1 MHSLFQK
8 FSSISMRWKL
18 QLSFFLVTM
27 ITIIINRW
35 VGYGEIDTLINIA
48 RDHNVDPAVIQLL
61 EQRLTI
67 YIQDTIW
74 QSSVEFVILFL
85 VIGVLSG
92 FLVKPILAL
101 CEALD
106 SVEHGDLT
114 REVEITS
121 GDEVGI
127 LERRF
132 NAMRIHLNEI
142 MQNLDASSKQ
152 MTNSAFQVSA
162 ISHEIS
168 QVEGREHERT
178 NDVMQA
184 MSELQHSLVEVNQ
197 MAVDVSTIS
206 NNTEDTARKSI
217 THVSTSISTMEHM
230 SREVD
235 TAAAQMIELNDSAK
249 EIVDVVKSIHDIA
262 EQTNLLALNAAI
274 EAARAG
280 EQGRGFAVVADEVR
294 ALANRTTQSTDKIS
308 SIIEQLYEKVTRV
321 SDTMNIVVDSATTT
335 QNSSR
340 EIGTIMESMAN
351 EISKTAGS
359 NLNIA
364 TVSGEQ
370 TQRLDDLQQSLQRL
384 FEINKENHAKVE
396 TTAGISDDLYH
407 VTESLQHMLSE
418 FTFDRQELATNF
430 AGDETRRAPRVGY
443 RLRVE
448 ASQNG
453 TLSGGTCMDFSMTG
467 MKLRLS
473 ETLSDTEVFQLQIF
487 VPHDNLSEY
496 GKQNPLTV
504 DARVVWASQQGEYVM
519 HGIEYVN
526 LNSTAT
532 QSIKKCI
539 AYFHDIN

>member
-1 MHSLFQK
+1 MHFLFQK
-8 FSSISMRWKL
+8 FSAISMRWKL

-48 RDHNVDPAVIQLL
+48 RNHNVDPAVIQLL
-61 EQRLTI
+61 EQRLTV

-74 QSSVEFVILFL
+74 QSSIEFLILFL
-85 VIGVLSG
+85 LIGVLSG

-114 REVEITS
+114 RELQITS

-127 LERRF
+127 LEKRF
-132 NAMRIHLNEI
+132 NAMRLHLNEI

-178 NDVMQA
+178 NDVLQA
-184 MSELQHSLVEVNQ
+184 MSELQLSLVEVNQ
-197 MAVDVSTIS
+197 MAVDVSAIS

-217 THVSTSISTMEHM
+217 SHVSTSISTMEHM

-235 TAAAQMIELNDSAK
+235 TAAAQMVELNDSAN

-308 SIIEQLYEKVTRV
+308 HIIEQLHEKVTRV
-321 SDTMNIVVDSATTT
+321 SNTMNIVVESATTT
-335 QNSSR
+335 QNSSH

-370 TQRLDDLQQSLQRL
+370 KQRLDDLQQSLQRL

-407 VTESLQHMLSE
+407 VTESLQLMLSE
-418 FTFDRQELATNF
+418 FTFDKKELAVNF
-430 AGDETRRAPRVGY
+430 SGDETRRAPRVGY

-453 TLSGGTCMDFSMTG
+453 VLSGGTCMDFSMTG

-473 ETLSDTEVFQLQIF
+473 DTLTDTETFKLQIF
-487 VPHDNLSEY
+487 VPYDDLDEY
-496 GKQNPLTV
+496 GKQSPLTV
-504 DARVVWASQQGEYVM
+504 DARVVWASRQGDYVM

-526 LNSTAT
+526 LDSSAT
-532 QSIKKCI
+532 YTIKKCI
-539 AYFHDIN
+539 AYFHDTE

>member
-1 MHSLFQK
+1 MHSLFQRL
-8 FSSISMRWKL
+8 SSISIRWKL

-48 RDHNVDPAVIQLL
+48 RDHNIDPAVIQLL
-61 EQRLTI
+61 EQRLTV

-74 QSSVEFVILFL
+74 QSSVEFIILFL

-114 REVEITS
+114 RELEITS
-121 GDEVGI
+121 GDEVGV
-127 LERRF
+127 LEKRF
-132 NAMRIHLNEI
+132 NAMRVHLNEI
-142 MQNLDASSKQ
+142 MQNLDVSSKQ

-197 MAVDVSTIS
+197 MAIDVSTIANS
-206 NNTEDTARKSI
+206 TEDTARKSI
-217 THVSTSISTMEHM
+217 SHVSTSISTMEHM

-235 TAAAQMIELNDSAK
+235 TAASQMVELNDSAK
-249 EIVDVVKSIHDIA
+249 EIVDVVKGIHDIA

-294 ALANRTTQSTDKIS
+294 ALANRTTQSTDQIS
-308 SIIEQLYEKVTRV
+308 SIIEQLYKKVTRV
-321 SDTMNIVVDSATTT
+321 SDTMNIVVESATTT

-351 EISKTAGS
+351 EISKTADS

-396 TTAGISDDLYH
+396 TTAGISDDLYN

-418 FTFDRQELATNF
+418 FTFDRKELAADF
-430 AGDETRRAPRVGY
+430 SGEETRRTPRVGH

-453 TLSGGTCMDFSMTG
+453 ALCGGTCMDFSMTG

-473 ETLSDTEVFQLQIF
+473 ETLSSTDIFQLQIF
-487 VPHDNLSEY
+487 APYDDLREY

-504 DARVVWASQQGEYVM
+504 DARVVWASPQGEYVM

-526 LNSTAT
+526 LDNNAT

-539 AYFHDIN
+539 AYFHDVD

>member
-1 MHSLFQK
+1 MNSLFQL
-8 FSSISMRWKL
+8 FSSINMRWKL
-18 QLSFFLVTM
+18 QFSFFLVTM

-35 VGYGEIDTLINIA
+35 VGYGEIETLIDIT
-48 RDHNVDPAVIQLL
+48 RDHNIDPAVIQLL
-61 EQRLTI
+61 EQRLTV

-74 QSSVEFVILFL
+74 QSSIEFIVLFL
-85 VIGVLSG
+85 IISILSG

-101 CEALD
+101 CDALD
-106 SVEHGDLT
+106 SVEHGNLT
-114 REVEITS
+114 RELEITS

-127 LERRF
+127 LEKRF
-132 NAMRIHLNEI
+132 NAMRTHLNEI
-142 MQNLDASSKQ
+142 MRNLDASSKQ

-168 QVEGREHERT
+168 QVEGREHERA

-184 MSELQHSLVEVNQ
+184 MSDLQQSLTEVNK
-197 MAVDVSTIS
+197 MAADVSTIS
-206 NNTEDTARKSI
+206 NNTEDTARQSI

-230 SREVD
+230 SLEVD
-235 TAAAQMIELNDSAK
+235 TAAAQMVELNNSAK

-308 SIIEQLYEKVTRV
+308 NIIEQLYEKVTRV
-321 SDTMNIVVDSATTT
+321 SDTMNTVVDSATVT
-335 QNSSR
+335 QNNSR

-351 EISKTAGS
+351 EISKTAES
-359 NLNIA
+359 NLSIA
-364 TVSGEQ
+364 AVSDEQ

-418 FTFDRQELATNF
+418 FTFDKKELDASFT
-430 AGDETRRAPRVGY
+430 GDETRRAPRVGY

-448 ASQNG
+448 ALQNG
-453 TLSGGTCMDFSMTG
+453 TLSGGTCIDFSMTG

-473 ETLSDTEVFQLQIF
+473 ETLSSDETFQLQIF
-487 VPHDNLSEY
+487 VPHDDLTEY
-496 GKQNPLTV
+496 GNQHPLTV
-504 DARVVWASQQGEYVM
+504 DARVVWASKQGDYIM
-519 HGIEYVN
+519 HGIEYEN
-526 LNSTAT
+526 LNNTAI

-539 AYFHDIN
+539 AYFHDVD

>member
-8 FSSISMRWKL
+8 FSAISMRWKL

-27 ITIIINRW
+27 ITIIVNRW

-48 RDHNVDPAVIQLL
+48 REHNVDPAVIQLL
-61 EQRLTI
+61 EQRLTV

-74 QSSVEFVILFL
+74 QSSIEFLILFL

-114 REVEITS
+114 RDVKITS

-127 LERRF
+127 LEKRF
-132 NAMRIHLNEI
+132 NAMRLHLNEI

-178 NDVMQA
+178 NDVLQA
-184 MSELQHSLVEVNQ
+184 MSELQLSLVEVNQ
-197 MAVDVSTIS
+197 MAVDVSAIS

-217 THVSTSISTMEHM
+217 SHVSTSISTMEHM

-235 TAAAQMIELNDSAK
+235 TAAAQMVELNDSAK

-308 SIIEQLYEKVTRV
+308 HIIEQLHEKVTRV
-321 SDTMNIVVDSATTT
+321 SDTMNIVVESATTT
-335 QNSSR
+335 QNSSH

-370 TQRLDDLQQSLQRL
+370 KQRLDDLQQSLQRL

-407 VTESLQHMLSE
+407 VTENLQHMLSE
-418 FTFDRQELATNF
+418 FTFDKKELAVNF
-430 AGDETRRAPRVGY
+430 SGDETRRAPRVGY

-453 TLSGGTCMDFSMTG
+453 VLSGGTCMDFSMTG

-473 ETLSDTEVFQLQIF
+473 DTLADTETFKLQIF
-487 VPHDNLSEY
+487 VPYDDLNEY
-496 GKQNPLTV
+496 GKQSPLTV
-504 DARVVWASQQGEYVM
+504 DARVVWASRQGDYVM

-526 LNSTAT
+526 LDSSAT
-532 QSIKKCI
+532 YTIKKCI
-539 AYFHDIN
+539 AYFHDVD